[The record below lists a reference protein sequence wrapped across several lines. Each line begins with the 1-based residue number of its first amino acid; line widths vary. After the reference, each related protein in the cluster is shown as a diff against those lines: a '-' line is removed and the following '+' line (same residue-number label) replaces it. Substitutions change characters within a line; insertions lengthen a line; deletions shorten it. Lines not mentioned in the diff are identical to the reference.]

1 MVAELLAREWA
12 SVQIVSRGELYDAS
26 SSSALLCLDGER
38 VVGLVTYEPGDAAWQ
53 ILTLNAFERR
63 RGIGSGLLNA
73 VVDEAA
79 SRGAR
84 RVWLVTSNDN
94 LDALRFYQRRGMRLA
109 AVHAG
114 ALDEARRL
122 LKPSLPEVGDYGIA
136 VRDEIELEIRLGR

>member
-1 MVAELLAREWA
+1 
-12 SVQIVSRGELYDAS
+12 
-26 SSSALLCLDGER
+26 LCLDGER

-73 VVDEAA
+73 VVDEATA
-79 SRGAR
+79 QGAR

-136 VRDEIELEIRLGR
+136 VRDEIELEIRLGP